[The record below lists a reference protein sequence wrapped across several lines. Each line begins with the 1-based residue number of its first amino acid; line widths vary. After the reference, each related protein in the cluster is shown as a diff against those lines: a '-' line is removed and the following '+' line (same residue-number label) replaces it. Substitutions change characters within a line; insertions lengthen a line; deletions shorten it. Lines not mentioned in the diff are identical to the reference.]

1 MDYWC
6 GLWFWPIEKA
16 DLLPSRAEYLLDL
29 TLILEGNLYESEP
42 GIGEQLRLFPDTTP
56 KQLSLNLVDEFGF
69 VNVDHLCRENPR
81 LGLVRDLAE
90 RYRFLHWELEFAR
103 LFAERGG
110 FDLVLGNPPWIKVE
124 WNEGGVMGD
133 HEPLFV
139 LRKFSAS
146 KLAEKRQEVLD
157 KYNLQSDYL
166 AAYEDAAASQ
176 NFLNGL
182 QNYPQLKG
190 MQTNLYK
197 CFLPQAWMV
206 GRPEAGVSG
215 FLHPEG
221 IYDDPKGGGFREEVY
236 PRLRYHFQF
245 QNELNLFAEVDHHA
259 KFSVNIYASY
269 QTTDNAG
276 AENGKPH
283 VSFQHLANLFTP
295 STVDA
300 CFNHEGYGPV
310 PGIKDDDN
318 KWNVRGHKD
327 RIISCGL
334 EELRL
339 FARLYDAEGTPPLAA
354 RLPAVHS
361 QQIVEVLRKFAAQ
374 PRRLGDIKGEYF
386 STQHWNE
393 TGAQKDK
400 TIERKTSFPTNPTE
414 WILSG
419 PHFFVG
425 NPFYKT
431 PRVEC
436 TLNSHYDV
444 LDLTTLPDDYL
455 PRTNYVPDCDPAEYR
470 RRTPKFR
477 WWDKNGEEKLVPVTD
492 CYRLVNREM
501 IGPSAERTFIP
512 AIFPKRVGL
521 INTCLSTCFRNTADL
536 VSYYALSVSIPIDFR
551 VKSTGMG
558 HANTTLINQLPLLA
572 KNSDLSS
579 SLKLRAVTLTCLTSP
594 YADLWQ
600 ECWRDEFRN
609 GRWAKSG
616 PRLPD
621 SFFANLTPA
630 WNRDCALRSDYTRRQ
645 ALVEIDVLAAMAL
658 DLTLEE
664 LKTIYRVQFPVMRQ
678 YEADTW
684 YDQNGRI
691 TFTCSK
697 GLPGI
702 GFPRKATKTEPVGWE
717 DIKDMQ
723 SGTVS
728 RTITDDTQPTG
739 PFELTITYQAPFDR
753 CNREKDYK
761 EIWANFA
768 KRFTS

>member
-1 MDYWC
+1 
-6 GLWFWPIEKA
+6 
-16 DLLPSRAEYLLDL
+16 
-29 TLILEGNLYESEP
+29 
-42 GIGEQLRLFPDTTP
+42 
-56 KQLSLNLVDEFGF
+56 
-69 VNVDHLCRENPR
+69 
-81 LGLVRDLAE
+81 
-90 RYRFLHWELEFAR
+90 
-103 LFAERGG
+103 
-110 FDLVLGNPPWIKVE
+110 
-124 WNEGGVMGD
+124 
-133 HEPLFV
+133 
-139 LRKFSAS
+139 
-146 KLAEKRQEVLD
+146 
-157 KYNLQSDYL
+157 
-166 AAYEDAAASQ
+166 
-176 NFLNGL
+176 
-182 QNYPQLKG
+182 
-190 MQTNLYK
+190 
-197 CFLPQAWMV
+197 
-206 GRPEAGVSG
+206 
-215 FLHPEG
+215 EG

-276 AENGKPH
+276 AENGEPH

-354 RLPAVHS
+354 RLPSVHS
-361 QQIVEVLRKFAAQ
+361 RQIVEVLRKFAAQ
-374 PRRLGDIKGEYF
+374 PRRLGDLRGKYY
-386 STQHWNE
+386 STVMWDE
-393 TGAQKDK
+393 TNAVKK
-400 TIERKTSFPTNPTE
+400 THTIRRRTCFPADPTQ

-431 PRVEC
+431 PRAKC
-436 TLNSHYDV
+436 TEKGHYDI

-470 RRTPKFR
+470 RRTPVFKR
-477 WWDKNGEEKLVPVTD
+477 ANILVTD
-492 CYRLVNREM
+492 CYRILFRKMLSQSGERTY
-501 IGPSAERTFIP
+501 IPSLYPPGPSH
-512 AIFPKRVGL
+512 IF
-521 INTCLSTCFRNTADL
+521 A
-536 VSYYALSVSIPIDFR
+536 AVSIAFLEKSKLLQTMILSCSIVIDFFVKTTGKSNFTSGDISLFPILNEQDFIRIGTNR
-551 VKSTGMG
+551 V
-558 HANTTLINQLPLLA
+558 LQL
-572 KNSDLSS
+572 S
-579 SLKLRAVTLTCLTSP
+579 CLTAH
-594 YADLWQ
+594 YASLWQ
-600 ECWRDEFRN
+600 ECWNDDCRLD
-609 GRWAKSG
+609 RWAKTD
-616 PRLPD
+616 PRLPN
-621 SFFANLTPA
+621 SFFANLTPT
-630 WNRDCALRSDYTRRQ
+630 WNRNCALRTDYARRQ

-691 TFTCSK
+691 VFTCSK

-702 GFPRKATKTEPVGWE
+702 GFPRKKTTIDPTGWE

-723 SGTVS
+723 SSTVS
-728 RTITDDTQPTG
+728 RTIIDDTQPTG
-739 PFELTITYQAPFDR
+739 PTERTITYQAPFDR
-753 CNREKDYK
+753 CNREKDY
-761 EIWANFA
+761 EVIWKAFLERFA
-768 KRFTS
+768 